1 MTIVRHEWKQGR
13 TSLAVWTAGIGGLI
27 AICIFLFPEMKGEM
41 ESVSGIFAS
50 MGSFTAAFGMDRLS
64 FGTLIGFYGVECGN
78 ILGLGG
84 ALFAAFMAVSVL
96 SKEEKDGTAEFLL
109 THPVSRARV
118 LTEKLVA
125 VLLQILAL
133 NVIVLALALGSIAAI
148 GEPIPWKELLLL
160 HLSNLLLQVELA
172 GLCFGLSAFL
182 RRGSVGAGLGV
193 AAMMY
198 FLNLIANIMNYSPS
212 YLTKI
217 FCQVYD
223 QTPSKYITNLR
234 ISHAQKMLLH
244 NPELSIREIGEMVGY
259 HDQGYFSR
267 IFKKQT
273 GLSPFEYRGNG
284 S

>member
-1 MTIVRHEWKQGR
+1 MTIIRHEWKQGR

-41 ESVSGIFAS
+41 ESVSDIFAS

-148 GEPIPWKELLLL
+148 GEAVPWKELLLM
-160 HLSNLLLQVELA
+160 HLSNFFCRWSWRGCA
-172 GLCFGLSAFL
+172 SGC
-182 RRGSVGAGLGV
+182 RRSCVV
-193 AAMMY
+193 AAW
-198 FLNLIANIMNYSPS
+198 
-212 YLTKI
+212 
-217 FCQVYD
+217 
-223 QTPSKYITNLR
+223 
-234 ISHAQKMLLH
+234 AQAWAWR
-244 NPELSIREIGEMVGY
+244 P
-259 HDQGYFSR
+259 
-267 IFKKQT
+267 
-273 GLSPFEYRGNG
+273 
-284 S
+284 